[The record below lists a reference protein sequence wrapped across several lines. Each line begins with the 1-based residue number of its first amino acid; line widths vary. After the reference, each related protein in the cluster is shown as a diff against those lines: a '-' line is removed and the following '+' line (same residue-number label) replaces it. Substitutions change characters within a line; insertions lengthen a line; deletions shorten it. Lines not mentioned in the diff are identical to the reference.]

1 MKVKEQLQF
10 FSDHGVSVSYIAR
23 RMGVEPS
30 TLNKWLRNEKGIT
43 HKNEELLFLT
53 LKKMLE
59 EFSSALE

>member
-59 EFSSALE
+59 EFSSILE

>member
-1 MKVKEQLQF
+1 MKVREQLQF

-59 EFSSALE
+59 EFSSVLE

>member
-30 TLNKWLRNEKGIT
+30 TLNKWLRGEKGIT
-43 HKNEELLFLT
+43 HKNEDLLFLT

-59 EFSSALE
+59 EFSSILK

>member
-30 TLNKWLRNEKGIT
+30 TLNKWLRGEKGIT
-43 HKNEELLFLT
+43 HKNENLLFLT

-59 EFSSALE
+59 EFSSILE

>member
-30 TLNKWLRNEKGIT
+30 TLNKWLRGEKGIT
-43 HKNEELLFLT
+43 HKNEDLLFLT

-59 EFSSALE
+59 EFSSILE

>member
-1 MKVKEQLQF
+1 MKVREQLQF

-59 EFSSALE
+59 EFSSILE

>member
-30 TLNKWLRNEKGIT
+30 TLNKWLRGEKGIT
-43 HKNEELLFLT
+43 HKNENLLFLT

-59 EFSSALE
+59 ELSSILE

>member
-1 MKVKEQLQF
+1 MRVKEQLQF

-59 EFSSALE
+59 EFSSVLE

>member
-43 HKNEELLFLT
+43 HKNENLLFLT
-53 LKKMLE
+53 LKKMAE
-59 EFSSALE
+59 EFSSILE